1 MIIEDTDIVQ
11 FSVDIWS
18 ETGILHSIK
27 HPSGTFYYSPDVQAG
42 EFQFY
47 MPDPQLSTLPENL
60 LAEIRNFYLSKGC
73 IPAVRCPEN
82 ITSLIA
88 KNKSDILFTEVY
100 MKANLK
106 EMLKKNISTDKLT
119 FKHHSDFKDK
129 DYRNIYN
136 EVFISNKTDVR
147 YEQLYQVML
156 DTLHKASTGNFSYK
170 PYIVIGYK
178 EGKAVSI
185 ATIIHRGE
193 IAGIYN
199 VGTKVSNRHQGY
211 ARETMEEAFR
221 KADNLGAKTLFL
233 LTSSESELEK
243 TYQRMSFKPFTRY
256 SMVKV

>member
-27 HPSGTFYYSPDVQAG
+27 HPSGTFCYSPDVQAR

-47 MPDPQLSTLPENL
+47 MPNSQLSTLPENL

-73 IPAVRCPEN
+73 IPAIRCPEN
-82 ITSLIA
+82 ITGLIA
-88 KNKSDILFTEVY
+88 KNNSDILFTEVY
-100 MKANLK
+100 MKANIK
-106 EMLKKNISTDKLT
+106 EMLEKNISTDKLT
-119 FKHHSDFKDK
+119 FKHHSNFKDK
-129 DYRNIYN
+129 DYRNIYD

-170 PYIVIGYK
+170 PYVVIGYK
-178 EGKAVSI
+178 NKEAVSI
-185 ATIIHRGE
+185 TTIIHKGE

-199 VGTKVSNRHQGY
+199 VGTKVSNRLHGY
-211 ARETMEEAFR
+211 ARKTMEEAIR
-221 KADNLGAKTLFL
+221 KAAALGAKTLFL

-243 TYQRMSFKPFTRY
+243 TYQRMGFKPFARY